1 MGRRSPAAI
10 GGGRV
15 RVYANRPPDRTPGR
29 HFTRAF
35 CIDGRSGGA
44 SKWADVH
51 QPEKLGGARAGRG
64 WRHRGPGSR
73 SRGVDAGRAAASSV
87 ARARGRQALKRG
99 SKKTRLSRVS
109 TRDTILAARSA
120 AGFGSSPTCSV
131 LVHGRVGRISPIC
144 QEGVK

>member
-1 MGRRSPAAI
+1 MFHWQI
-10 GGGRV
+10 L
-15 RVYANRPPDRTPGR
+15 
-29 HFTRAF
+29 RAKGF
-35 CIDGRSGGA
+35 K
-44 SKWADVH
+44 KWADVH
-51 QPEKLGGARAGRG
+51 QPEKLGGARAGAG
-64 WRHRGPGSR
+64 EGGRHRGPGSR

-144 QEGVK
+144 QEGVKGARSVPEPY